1 MMFDHSAERSLEG
14 RVLIVDDEEGIRKT
28 IGLILKKNGY
38 DVVEA
43 KDGKEAIAQ
52 IKSGDNPLRID
63 TIICDI
69 RMPEIDGEQAIE
81 YFRTEFPSVPI
92 VVLTGFP
99 DVKLAVGLMK
109 KGIKDY
115 LVKPVGKEKLLSVI
129 TKSVKEHLMF
139 KDHLVV

>member
-1 MMFDHSAERSLEG
+1 MMFDHSAGRSKEG

-28 IGLILKKNGY
+28 IGLLLKKSGF

-43 KDGKEAIAQ
+43 KDGREAITK
-52 IKSGDNPLRID
+52 ITSGDNPLRID

-69 RMPEIDGEQAIE
+69 RMPEINGEQAIE
-81 YFRTEFPSVPI
+81 YFRSEFSSVPI

-109 KGIKDY
+109 KGVRDY
-115 LVKPVGKEKLLSVI
+115 LVKPVDKEKLLSVI

-139 KDHLVV
+139 KDHVVV